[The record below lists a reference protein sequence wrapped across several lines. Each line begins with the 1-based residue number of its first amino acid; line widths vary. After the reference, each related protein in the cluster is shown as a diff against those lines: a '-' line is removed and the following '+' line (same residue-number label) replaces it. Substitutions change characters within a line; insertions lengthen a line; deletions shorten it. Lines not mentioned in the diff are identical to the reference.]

1 MNKPL
6 NLREAMPE
14 TAKFI
19 DSLREVFGAEGINQN
34 IKGGMNGVPTF
45 WASENGHEIGTR
57 YVPGIEISV
66 AQMVIES
73 QPMEGTNANRKP
85 THR

>member
-14 TAKFI
+14 TTKFI
-19 DSLREVFGAEGINQN
+19 DAMREVFGAEGINQS

-45 WASENGHEIGTR
+45 RACEKGREIGTR
-57 YVPGIEISV
+57 YVPGFEISV

-73 QPMEGTNANRKP
+73 EDWRRIK
-85 THR
+85 

>member
-6 NLREAMPE
+6 NLREAMPD

-19 DSLREVFGAEGINQN
+19 DSLREVFGSEGINQN

-45 WASENGHEIGTR
+45 WAQENGHEIGTR
-57 YVPGIEISV
+57 YVPGFEISV

-73 QPMEGTNANRKP
+73 EDWRKK
-85 THR
+85 